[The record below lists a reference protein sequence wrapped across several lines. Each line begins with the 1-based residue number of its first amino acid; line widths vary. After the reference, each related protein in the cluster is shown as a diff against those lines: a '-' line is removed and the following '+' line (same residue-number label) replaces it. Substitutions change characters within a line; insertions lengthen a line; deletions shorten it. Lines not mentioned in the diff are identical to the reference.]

1 MNAGKSLNLFAILIM
16 VLSMLAACG
25 IDTPTPTPIPQNDI
39 KIIDISENNETTGQI
54 VQTKHFDQCSAAGL
68 VQAQIQFSKS
78 NSESNQKELV
88 LSGSLGGEAGVSAAA
103 KVQVEASIQQ
113 HFSKVT
119 TTEEDY
125 REAIIIDIPARARQ
139 EYVITW
145 REIRRE
151 GTITY
156 TENNETKTANYSY
169 RIGLEFVSSVA
180 HELSCDETPTQTP
193 VSLPPTDTPSPIAS
207 TAIPEP
213 PSPIAN
219 GCISSKSWKADAT
232 DQAVLNGIAE
242 QPNACY
248 ETGSLGIS
256 VNNSG
261 ILFLLNQ
268 SKQKSLSAGIYT
280 PIKNNS
286 VIEFSIHVNSMYL
299 VYAEPSVYI
308 SFAVAPLN
316 DPMTAKNTARFKL
329 QVEDTINSPLIY
341 FVLAD
346 AGENAGVK
354 MTNQHYEY
362 GRTYHIRFELAGS
375 VMRLFINNI
384 KQNENLSIPDGE
396 KVFYIGYNLPTLAGI
411 DAEVTNIKVDGIAR

>member
-1 MNAGKSLNLFAILIM
+1 MSAGKLLNLFAILIM

-25 IDTPTPTPIPQNDI
+25 IETPTPTPISQNDI
-39 KIIDISENNETTGQI
+39 KIIDISENKETTGQI
-54 VQTKHFDQCSAAGL
+54 VQTKYFDQCSAAGL

-88 LSGSLGGEAGVSAAA
+88 LSGSLGGEAGISAAA

-145 REIRRE
+145 QEIRRE

-180 HELSCDETPTQTP
+180 HELNCDETPTP
-193 VSLPPTDTPSPIAS
+193 SPDPLPSTPSAIAS
-207 TAIPEP
+207 TATPEP

-219 GCISSKSWKADAT
+219 GCISSRSWRADAT

-242 QPNACY
+242 QPNACF

-261 ILFLLNQ
+261 VLTLLNQ
-268 SKQKSLSAGIYT
+268 SKQKSLAAGIYT
-280 PIKNNS
+280 PIRNNS

-299 VYAEPSVYI
+299 VYAEPAVYI

-354 MTNQHYEY
+354 ITNQHYEY
-362 GRTYHIRFELAGS
+362 GRTYNIRFELAGS

-384 KQNENLSIPDGE
+384 RQNENLSIPDGE

-411 DAEVTNIKVDGIAR
+411 DAEVTNIRVDGIAR

>member
-1 MNAGKSLNLFAILIM
+1 MSAGKSLNLFAILIM

-25 IDTPTPTPIPQNDI
+25 IDTPTPTPISQNDI
-39 KIIDISENNETTGQI
+39 KIIDISENKETTGQI
-54 VQTKHFDQCSAAGL
+54 VQTKYFDQCSAAGL

-125 REAIIIDIPARARQ
+125 REAIVIDIPARARQ

-156 TENNETKTANYSY
+156 AENNETKTANYSY

-180 HELSCDETPTQTP
+180 RELKCDETPTPSP
-193 VSLPPTDTPSPIAS
+193 VPLSSTPSPIAS
-207 TAIPEP
+207 TATPEP

-219 GCISSKSWKADAT
+219 GCISSKSWRADAT
-232 DQAVLNGIAE
+232 DQVVLNGIVE

-261 ILFLLNQ
+261 VLSLLNQ

-280 PIKNNS
+280 PIRNNS

-308 SFAVAPLN
+308 SFAVAPLSA
-316 DPMTAKNTARFKL
+316 PMTAKNTARFKL

-354 MTNQHYEY
+354 INSQHYEY
-362 GRTYHIRFELAGS
+362 GRTYNIRFELAGS

-384 KQNENLSIPDGE
+384 RQNENLSIPDGE

-411 DAEVTNIKVDGIAR
+411 DAEVTNIKVDGVAR